1 MISARFL
8 EKLDVETLIRISEAQ
23 VDELIERR
31 DVHDPKLFKDCFE
44 AAAPTNDIARVR
56 DFSEIASTAF
66 DVYHKARAEVQPEDD
81 APETADDADDAD
93 DANDANDAE
102 DDVLRDNAEETV

>member
-8 EKLDVETLIRISEAQ
+8 EKLDAETLIRISEAQ

-31 DVHDPKLFKDCFE
+31 NVRNLKLFKECFE
-44 AAAPTNDIARVR
+44 AAAPADAAARVR
-56 DFSEIASTAF
+56 DFSEIASKAF
-66 DVYHKARAEVQPEDD
+66 DAYHTAQTEEQPEDRETEDD
-81 APETADDADDAD
+81 ASETAD
-93 DANDANDAE
+93 DAE